1 MRAGLRLLGLTQL
14 GVAVG
19 ALLFLVGY
27 LVAPYILIG
36 LLKALSYSFPAVLT
50 SQFLLCASL
59 MIFATV
65 CMGAAMPIASQIYS
79 NKLTVLGRSIGNVY
93 SVNTLGAIAGSLAA
107 GFVLLPLLGTER
119 AILAGLFVNAAM
131 AALHS
136 LCAGRGTATGR
147 CEVGGAC
154 AAGPGDAIHARRS
167 VLVQQFSS
175 TAAFSSMRGRLI
187 AIRSSRSA
195 EHYQDTD
202 VVYFKDGNNATIS
215 VRKGEDYVGL
225 RTNGKVDASNK
236 ADMITQLMIG
246 YLPMLYHPAPRST
259 MIIGYGGGV
268 TVGAATA
275 FKEVEE
281 IDCLEIEP
289 AVVGAG
295 PQFAEFNRKSY
306 ENPKVHI
313 MYNDARNYMN
323 VTRKQYDVIISEP
336 SNPWIAGV
344 ASLFTSEFYERAAQV
359 LKPDGVFAQW
369 IQLYELDPE
378 DLAHDPAR
386 ISGKV
391 SAIFPCGSVRAI

>member
-1 MRAGLRLLGLTQL
+1 
-14 GVAVG
+14 
-19 ALLFLVGY
+19 
-27 LVAPYILIG
+27 
-36 LLKALSYSFPAVLT
+36 
-50 SQFLLCASL
+50 
-59 MIFATV
+59 
-65 CMGAAMPIASQIYS
+65 MPVASQIYS

-119 AILAGLFVNAAM
+119 AILAGLFVNSAM
-131 AALHS
+131 AALMLS
-136 LCAGRGTATGR
+136 APGAERPRNLAKWGALALLVIAT
-147 CEVGGAC
+147 
-154 AAGPGDAIHARRS
+154 
-167 VLVQQFSS
+167 L
-175 TAAFSSMRGRLI
+175 SMRGGVFWS
-187 AIRSSRSA
+187 RSSLDSGILVYARSF
-195 EHYQDTD
+195 ESRPELKISEYYQDTD

-246 YLPMLYHPAPRST
+246 YLPILLSPHAALHDDHRLWRRCHRRSR
-259 MIIGYGGGV
+259 M
-268 TVGAATA
+268 TA

-378 DLAHDPAR
+378 DLR
-386 ISGKV
+386 MILREVSGQV
-391 SAIFPCGSVRAI
+391 S